1 MIEINESAEWR
12 EATFSN
18 GSGNCVEV
26 ALGSVVGVRDTK
38 DRSAGYLA
46 LTPGSWQAFV
56 AEVAAE

>member
-1 MIEINESAEWR
+1 MIEISESAEWR
-12 EATFSN
+12 KATLSN

-26 ALGSVVGVRDTK
+26 ALGPVIGVRDTK

-46 LTPGSWQAFV
+46 LTPGSWQAFL